1 MHYLFLVILFT
12 SIACTKPPATP
23 AAPKTVLDET
33 PPTAPKAVCGDG
45 IVQEGELCDDGNR
58 IEMGTVVAGD
68 MDNCSNA
75 CEPLTANHIYALEN
89 ADKEAQ
95 EAQTVAQ
102 WEAQRAAMEANFKG
116 RLFQR
121 VLYKKQQIG
130 PAKLFLLKWPSIW
143 V

>member
-1 MHYLFLVILFT
+1 MKRRPQHL
-12 SIACTKPPATP
+12 
-23 AAPKTVLDET
+23 
-33 PPTAPKAVCGDG
+33 KAVCGDG
-45 IVQEGELCDDGNR
+45 IVQEGELCDDGNQ

-130 PAKLFLLKWPSIW
+130 RAKPCLQKWPCIW

>member
-89 ADKEAQ
+89 ADKEAPDRCPMGSATRCDGS
-95 EAQTVAQ
+95 E
-102 WEAQRAAMEANFKG
+102 
-116 RLFQR
+116 L
-121 VLYKKQQIG
+121 
-130 PAKLFLLKWPSIW
+130 
-143 V
+143 